1 MLFKTELH
9 FDYLSS
15 IFFVNP
21 FDRWDLTPLFFAE
34 GASCDESIKEESMS
48 DNHANLIGIWKMVSF
63 DIEDKESGERKPFYG
78 DKSPNGYM
86 ILADEGR
93 MMVLV
98 TSGDREPGQTDEKQ
112 AALFRTML
120 SYTGVYRFEHDKFVT
135 RVDVS
140 WNESWTG
147 TDQVRFYKL
156 DGDRLDILTAWMS
169 NPIDPERRVARA
181 ILSWERAK

>member
-1 MLFKTELH
+1 
-9 FDYLSS
+9 
-15 IFFVNP
+15 
-21 FDRWDLTPLFFAE
+21 
-34 GASCDESIKEESMS
+34 MS

-98 TSGDREPGQTDEKQ
+98 RSGDREPGQTDEKQ

-120 SYTGVYRFEHDKFVT
+120 SYTGVYRFEDDKFVT
-135 RVDVS
+135 SVDVS

-156 DGDRLDILTAWMS
+156 DGDRLDIVTAWMP
-169 NPIDPERRVARA
+169 NPIDPEGRVAHA